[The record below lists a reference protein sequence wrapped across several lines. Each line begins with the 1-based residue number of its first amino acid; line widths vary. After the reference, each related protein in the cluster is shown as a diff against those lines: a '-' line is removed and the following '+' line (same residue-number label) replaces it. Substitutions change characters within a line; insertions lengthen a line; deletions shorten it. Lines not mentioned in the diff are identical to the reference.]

1 MPGSGFGMM
10 RCWTAQNV
18 APAPMPRIARM
29 LVTAMAAM
37 APSESPSEGV
47 SGLEAVVVAGAGLSG
62 AACAGAAT
70 PSVSEQ
76 ARAAAIVV
84 FLICKTCHK
93 HWKILNCCAAM
104 ACSVRLALLTSAK
117 GEADPLVFEILG
129 PAESEGA

>member
-18 APAPMPRIARM
+18 APAPMPSTARM

-47 SGLEAVVVAGAGLSG
+47 SGLEVVVVVGAGLSG

-70 PSVSEQ
+70 PSASEQ

-84 FLICKTCHK
+84 FLMCTACHVVGEKTDISAVPL
-93 HWKILNCCAAM
+93 KIVSIRALPAAVLSFAVM
-104 ACSVRLALLTSAK
+104 
-117 GEADPLVFEILG
+117 
-129 PAESEGA
+129 